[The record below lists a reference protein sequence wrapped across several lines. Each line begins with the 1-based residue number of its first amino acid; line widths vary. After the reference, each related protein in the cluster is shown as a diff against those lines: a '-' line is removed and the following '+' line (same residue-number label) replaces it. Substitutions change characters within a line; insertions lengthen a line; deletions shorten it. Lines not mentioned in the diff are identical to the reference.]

1 MSNSKEH
8 TDTAANQNQHHHAHE
23 TDSEMR
29 ENELL
34 QEVVELLDEIID
46 LEECALANR
55 RPPRARRYRIRIDKN
70 KYEVEVQSMTGRE
83 LLTLAGKLPVTNYM
97 ISQKFRGGQ
106 AKKIGLDEKADFTTP
121 GVERFMTLPLDQ
133 TEGC

>member
-1 MSNSKEH
+1 MSQAPNNQTQH
-8 TDTAANQNQHHHAHE
+8 PDPTAQK
-23 TDSEMR
+23 
-29 ENELL
+29 NELL
-34 QEVVELLDEIID
+34 EEVKELLEEIVD

-55 RPPRARRYRIRIDKN
+55 QPPRARRYRIRIDKQ
-70 KYEVEVQSMTGRE
+70 KYEVEAPAMTGRE
-83 LLTLAGKLPVTNYM
+83 LLTLAGKLPITNYM

>member
-1 MSNSKEH
+1 MNNSKEH
-8 TDTAANQNQHHHAHE
+8 TDNATQNQHPGAHAADCE
-23 TDSEMR
+23 GR

-34 QEVVELLDEIID
+34 EEVVELLEEIVD

-55 RPPRARRYRIRIDKN
+55 RPPRARHYRIRIDKQ
-70 KYEVEVQSMTGRE
+70 KYEVELSAMTGRE

>member
-8 TDTAANQNQHHHAHE
+8 TDTTSNQNHHHHAHE
-23 TDSEMR
+23 TDSEVR
-29 ENELL
+29 ENELIE
-34 QEVVELLDEIID
+34 EVVD

-55 RPPRARRYRIRIDKN
+55 HPPRARRYRIRIDKN